1 MYSHST
7 GAVSRRS
14 VRDMSEGGP
23 EGQAVDMSD
32 SVGVVSIYVIYPRK
46 GCHER
51 ALEVLRQVVE
61 RVRESRFGLVRS
73 RLYRGLD
80 GRTLATHAE
89 WKSKSQYDAVL
100 RDDEFVRRFNQL
112 RELGIYES
120 HVYEMT
126 DDIYAVLPVIG
137 LDLKGNR

>member
-1 MYSHST
+1 M
-7 GAVSRRS
+7 
-14 VRDMSEGGP
+14 DMSES
-23 EGQAVDMSD
+23 A
-32 SVGVVSIYVIYPRK
+32 GVVSINVIYPRK

-61 RVRESRFGLVRS
+61 RVRESHFGLVRS
-73 RLYRGLD
+73 RLYSSLD

-100 RDDEFVRRFNQL
+100 RDDEFVRRFNKL

-120 HVYEMT
+120 HVYEIT
-126 DDIYAVLPVIG
+126 DDIYAVLPAIRS
-137 LDLKGNR
+137 DLKGNR